1 MTTGTSNSLD
11 LTNVLSDVRP
21 QDDLFRHVNGVWLR
35 DAEIPADRARFGAFD
50 ELRME
55 SEDRVR
61 KIIDECAASAAT
73 PGSNARKIG
82 DVYRSFMDEKRI
94 EELGVS
100 PIAKEL
106 SEAQSISSID
116 DLASFLGT
124 QWTRG
129 MSGIFGSFIY
139 ADFKDSTTHIA
150 YVSQSGIS
158 LPDESYYREAEHESV
173 RTAFIAHMTKMFELA
188 GIADAGG
195 HAKRVIELET
205 QIASYHW
212 DRVKLREAEL
222 NYNKMS
228 FTELQDLSGT
238 FNWELWLE
246 KSQIPSGAFDTLI
259 VRQPPF
265 FEGLSTLMSN
275 FNAAAW
281 QSWLMWN
288 IISEAA
294 SYLSSAFVEENF
306 DFFGRT
312 LSGTP
317 EMKER
322 WRRGGSLVEGF
333 LGEAIG
339 ELYVEKY
346 FPPAAKQRMLQLV
359 DNLMVAYK
367 QSITDLDWMTE
378 ETKEKALVKL
388 SKFVPMIGYPDKW
401 RDYSALEIKADD
413 LIGNLHALA
422 KFELD
427 YMLAKIGKP
436 VDRDEW
442 GMTPQTVNAY
452 YNPVMNRIVF
462 PAGILQAPFF
472 DLEADDATNYGGIG
486 AVIGHEVGHG
496 FDDQGSKYDGDGNI
510 NNWWSEKD
518 LSEFEN
524 RTKSL
529 IDQYDVLRP
538 EAAPDV
544 HVNGA
549 LTIGENI
556 GDLGGLTIAY
566 KAYKIALEGKKSEV
580 LSGLSG
586 EQRLFF
592 NWARVWRGKSRP
604 DEARRLITIDPH
616 SPAEFRCNQI
626 VKNLDEF
633 CDAFGV
639 VEGDE
644 LFMPKEERVRIW

>member
-1 MTTGTSNSLD
+1 MSTSSNNSLD

-61 KIIDECAASAAT
+61 KIIDECASSAAA

-116 DLASFLGT
+116 EFAAFLGA

-195 HAKRVIELET
+195 HAKRVMELET

-427 YMLAKIGKP
+427 YMLAKIGKS

>member
-1 MTTGTSNSLD
+1 MTTRSSNSLD

-73 PGSNARKIG
+73 PGSNARKVG

-106 SEAQSISSID
+106 SEAQQVTSIN

-173 RTAFIAHMTKMFELA
+173 RTAFVAHMSKMFELA
-188 GIADAGG
+188 GIADAAG
-195 HAKRVIELET
+195 HAKRVMALET

-228 FTELQDLSGT
+228 FAELQELSGT
-238 FNWELWLE
+238 FNWGLWLE
-246 KSQIPSGAFDTLI
+246 NSQIPSGAFDTLI

-265 FEGLSTLMSN
+265 FEGLKALMAK
-275 FNAAAW
+275 FDAASW

-294 SYLSSAFVEENF
+294 PYLSSGFVEENF

-359 DNLMVAYK
+359 ENLMAAYK
-367 QSITDLDWMTE
+367 QSIESLDWMTE
-378 ETKEKALVKL
+378 ETKQKALVKL

-401 RDYSALEIKADD
+401 RDYSALDIKADD

-566 KAYKIALEGKKSEV
+566 KAYKIALGGKPSEV
-580 LSGLSG
+580 IDGLTG

-633 CDAFGV
+633 VEAFGV
-639 VEGDE
+639 SENDK

>member
-1 MTTGTSNSLD
+1 MSTSSNNSLD

-61 KIIDECAASAAT
+61 KIIDECASSAAA

-116 DLASFLGT
+116 ELAEFLGT

-139 ADFKDSTTHIA
+139 ADFKDSTTRIA

-195 HAKRVIELET
+195 HAKRVMELET

-228 FTELQDLSGT
+228 FAELQDLSGT

-359 DNLMVAYK
+359 DNLMVAYE
-367 QSITDLDWMTE
+367 QSITGLDWMTE

-413 LIGNLHALA
+413 LVGNLHALA

-580 LSGLSG
+580 LSDLSG

>member
-116 DLASFLGT
+116 ELAAFLGA

-195 HAKRVIELET
+195 HAKRVMELET

-228 FTELQDLSGT
+228 FAELQDLSGT

-275 FNAAAW
+275 FNTAAW

-413 LIGNLHALA
+413 LVGNLHALA

-580 LSGLSG
+580 LSDLSG

>member
-195 HAKRVIELET
+195 HAKRVMELET

-228 FTELQDLSGT
+228 FAELQDLSGT

-427 YMLAKIGKP
+427 YMLAKIGKS

>member
-116 DLASFLGT
+116 EFAAFLGA

-195 HAKRVIELET
+195 HAKRVMELET

-427 YMLAKIGKP
+427 YMLAKIGKS

>member
-1 MTTGTSNSLD
+1 MTTGPSNPLD
-11 LTNVLSDVRP
+11 LTNVLSEVRP

-61 KIIDECAASAAT
+61 KIIDECASSAAA

-106 SEAQSISSID
+106 SEAQTISSID

-188 GIADAGG
+188 SVADANG
-195 HAKRVIELET
+195 HAKRVMELET

-228 FTELQDLSGT
+228 FAELQDLSGT

-265 FEGLSTLMSN
+265 FEGLNALMSN

-359 DNLMVAYK
+359 ENLMVAYK
-367 QSITDLDWMTE
+367 QSITGLDWMTE

-427 YMLAKIGKP
+427 YMLDKIGKP

-472 DLEADDATNYGGIG
+472 DLDADDATNYGGIG

-566 KAYKIALEGKKSEV
+566 KAYKIALEGNQSEV
-580 LSGLSG
+580 ISGQSG

-633 CDAFGV
+633 VDAFGV
-639 VEGDE
+639 TEGDQ
-644 LFMPKEERVRIW
+644 LFMPSEQRVRIW

>member
-116 DLASFLGT
+116 ELAAFLGA

-228 FTELQDLSGT
+228 FAELQDLSGT

-427 YMLAKIGKP
+427 YMLAKIGKS

>member
-1 MTTGTSNSLD
+1 MTPNATNSLD

-116 DLASFLGT
+116 EFAAFLGA

-195 HAKRVIELET
+195 HAKRVMELET

-228 FTELQDLSGT
+228 FAELQDLSGT

-427 YMLAKIGKP
+427 YMLAKIGKS

>member
-1 MTTGTSNSLD
+1 MSTSSNNSLD

-61 KIIDECAASAAT
+61 KIIDECASSAAA

-116 DLASFLGT
+116 ELAEFLGT

-195 HAKRVIELET
+195 HAKRVMELET

-228 FTELQDLSGT
+228 FAELQDLSGT

-427 YMLAKIGKP
+427 YMLAKIGKS

-580 LSGLSG
+580 LSDLSG

>member
-116 DLASFLGT
+116 EFAAFLGA

-228 FTELQDLSGT
+228 FAEMQDLSGT

-427 YMLAKIGKP
+427 YMLAKIGKS

>member
-1 MTTGTSNSLD
+1 MTTGQTNSLD

-73 PGSNARKIG
+73 PGSNARKVG

-94 EELGVS
+94 EELGVT

-106 SEAQSISSID
+106 SEAQTVNSID

-173 RTAFIAHMTKMFELA
+173 RTAFVAHMSKMFELA
-188 GIADAGG
+188 GLADAGG
-195 HAKRVIELET
+195 HAKRVMELET

-228 FTELQDLSGT
+228 FVELQELSGT

-359 DNLMVAYK
+359 DNLMVAYE
-367 QSITDLDWMTE
+367 QSIKGLDWMTE

-566 KAYKIALEGKKSEV
+566 KAYKIALGGKPSEV
-580 LSGLSG
+580 IEGLSG

-633 CDAFGV
+633 VEAFGV
-639 VEGDE
+639 SENDQ

>member
-116 DLASFLGT
+116 ELAAFLGA

-195 HAKRVIELET
+195 HAKRVMELET

-427 YMLAKIGKP
+427 YMLAKIGKS

>member
-1 MTTGTSNSLD
+1 MSTSSNNSLD

-61 KIIDECAASAAT
+61 KIIDECASSAAA

-106 SEAQSISSID
+106 SEAQTISSID
-116 DLASFLGT
+116 ELAAFLGT

-173 RTAFIAHMTKMFELA
+173 RTAFITHMTKMFELA
-188 GIADAGG
+188 GVADANG
-195 HAKRVIELET
+195 HAKRVMELET

-228 FTELQDLSGT
+228 FAELQDLSGT

-265 FEGLSTLMSN
+265 FEGLNALMSN

-359 DNLMVAYK
+359 ENLMVAYK
-367 QSITDLDWMTE
+367 QSITGLDWMTE

-427 YMLAKIGKP
+427 YMLDKIGKP

-472 DLEADDATNYGGIG
+472 DLDADDATNYGGIG

-566 KAYKIALEGKKSEV
+566 KAYKIALEGNQSEV
-580 LSGLSG
+580 ISGQSG

-633 CDAFGV
+633 VDAFGV
-639 VEGDE
+639 TEGDQ
-644 LFMPKEERVRIW
+644 LFMPSEQRVRIW

>member
-116 DLASFLGT
+116 ELAAFLGA

-427 YMLAKIGKP
+427 YMLAKIGKS

>member
-1 MTTGTSNSLD
+1 MSTSSNNSLD

-61 KIIDECAASAAT
+61 KIIDECASSAAA

-116 DLASFLGT
+116 ELAEFLGT

-195 HAKRVIELET
+195 HAKRVMELET

-228 FTELQDLSGT
+228 FTELQDLSGA

-378 ETKEKALVKL
+378 ETKEKALGKL
-388 SKFVPMIGYPDKW
+388 SKFVPKIGYPDKW

-413 LIGNLHALA
+413 LVGNLHALA

-580 LSGLSG
+580 LSDLSG

>member
-1 MTTGTSNSLD
+1 MSTSSNNSLD

-61 KIIDECAASAAT
+61 KIIDECASSAAA

-116 DLASFLGT
+116 EFAAFLGA

-195 HAKRVIELET
+195 HAKRVMELET

-228 FTELQDLSGT
+228 FAELQDLSGT

-413 LIGNLHALA
+413 LVGNLHALA

-580 LSGLSG
+580 LSDLSG

>member
-228 FTELQDLSGT
+228 FAELQDLSGT

-427 YMLAKIGKP
+427 YMLAKIGKS

>member
-116 DLASFLGT
+116 EFAAFLGA

-427 YMLAKIGKP
+427 YMLAKIGKS

>member
-427 YMLAKIGKP
+427 YMLAKIGKS

-580 LSGLSG
+580 LSDLSG

>member
-1 MTTGTSNSLD
+1 
-11 LTNVLSDVRP
+11 
-21 QDDLFRHVNGVWLR
+21 
-35 DAEIPADRARFGAFD
+35 
-50 ELRME
+50 
-55 SEDRVR
+55 
-61 KIIDECAASAAT
+61 
-73 PGSNARKIG
+73 
-82 DVYRSFMDEKRI
+82 
-94 EELGVS
+94 
-100 PIAKEL
+100 
-106 SEAQSISSID
+106 
-116 DLASFLGT
+116 
-124 QWTRG
+124 
-129 MSGIFGSFIY
+129 
-139 ADFKDSTTHIA
+139 
-150 YVSQSGIS
+150 
-158 LPDESYYREAEHESV
+158 
-173 RTAFIAHMTKMFELA
+173 
-188 GIADAGG
+188 
-195 HAKRVIELET
+195 
-205 QIASYHW
+205 
-212 DRVKLREAEL
+212 
-222 NYNKMS
+222 
-228 FTELQDLSGT
+228 
-238 FNWELWLE
+238 
-246 KSQIPSGAFDTLI
+246 
-259 VRQPPF
+259 
-265 FEGLSTLMSN
+265 
-275 FNAAAW
+275 
-281 QSWLMWN
+281 
-288 IISEAA
+288 
-294 SYLSSAFVEENF
+294 
-306 DFFGRT
+306 
-312 LSGTP
+312 
-317 EMKER
+317 
-322 WRRGGSLVEGF
+322 
-333 LGEAIG
+333 
-339 ELYVEKY
+339 VEKY

-359 DNLMVAYK
+359 ENLMVAYK
-367 QSITDLDWMTE
+367 QSIESLDWMTE

-427 YMLAKIGKP
+427 YMLDKIGKP

-472 DLEADDATNYGGIG
+472 DLDADDATNYGGIG

-566 KAYKIALEGKKSEV
+566 KAYKIALEGNQSEV
-580 LSGLSG
+580 ISGQSG

-633 CDAFGV
+633 VNAFGV
-639 VEGDE
+639 TEGDQ
-644 LFMPKEERVRIW
+644 LFMPSEQRVRIW

>member
-116 DLASFLGT
+116 ELAAFLGA

-195 HAKRVIELET
+195 HAKRVMELET

-228 FTELQDLSGT
+228 FAELQDLSGT

-413 LIGNLHALA
+413 LVGNLHALA

>member
-1 MTTGTSNSLD
+1 MTTGPSNSLD
-11 LTNVLSDVRP
+11 LTNVLSEVRP

-61 KIIDECAASAAT
+61 KIIDECASSAAA
-73 PGSNARKIG
+73 PESNARKIG

-106 SEAQSISSID
+106 SEAQTISSID
-116 DLASFLGT
+116 ELAAFLGT

-173 RTAFIAHMTKMFELA
+173 RTAFITHMTKMFELA
-188 GIADAGG
+188 GVADANG
-195 HAKRVIELET
+195 HAKRVMELET

-228 FTELQDLSGT
+228 FAELQDLSGT

-265 FEGLSTLMSN
+265 FEGLDALMSN

-359 DNLMVAYK
+359 ENLMVAYK
-367 QSITDLDWMTE
+367 QSITGLDWMTE

-427 YMLAKIGKP
+427 YMLDKIGKP

-442 GMTPQTVNAY
+442 GMTPQMVNAY

-472 DLEADDATNYGGIG
+472 DLAADDATNYGGIG

-566 KAYKIALEGKKSEV
+566 KAYKIALEGNQSEV
-580 LSGLSG
+580 ISGQSG

-633 CDAFGV
+633 VDAFGV
-639 VEGDE
+639 TEGDQ
-644 LFMPKEERVRIW
+644 LFMPSEQRVRIW

>member
-195 HAKRVIELET
+195 HAKRVMELET

-427 YMLAKIGKP
+427 YMLAKIGKS

>member
-116 DLASFLGT
+116 ELAEFLGT

-195 HAKRVIELET
+195 HAKRVMELET

-228 FTELQDLSGT
+228 FTELQDLSGA

-413 LIGNLHALA
+413 LVGNLHALA

>member
-1 MTTGTSNSLD
+1 MSTSSNNSLD

-61 KIIDECAASAAT
+61 KIIDECASSAAA

-116 DLASFLGT
+116 ELAEFLGT

-173 RTAFIAHMTKMFELA
+173 RTAFIAHMTKMIELA

-195 HAKRVIELET
+195 HAKRVMELET

-413 LIGNLHALA
+413 LVGNLHALA

-580 LSGLSG
+580 LSDLSG

>member
-1 MTTGTSNSLD
+1 MSTSSNNSLD

-61 KIIDECAASAAT
+61 KIIDECASSAAA

-116 DLASFLGT
+116 ELAEFLGT

-173 RTAFIAHMTKMFELA
+173 RTAFIAHMNKMFELA

-195 HAKRVIELET
+195 HAKRVMELET

-228 FTELQDLSGT
+228 FTELQDLSGA

-413 LIGNLHALA
+413 LVGNLHALA

-580 LSGLSG
+580 LSDLSG

>member
-106 SEAQSISSID
+106 SGAQTVSSID

-139 ADFKDSTTHIA
+139 ADVKDSTTHIA

-195 HAKRVIELET
+195 HAKRVMELET

-228 FTELQDLSGT
+228 FAELQDLSGT

-359 DNLMVAYK
+359 DNLMVAYE
-367 QSITDLDWMTE
+367 QSITGLDWMTE

-413 LIGNLHALA
+413 LVGNLHALA

-472 DLEADDATNYGGIG
+472 DLEADDATNYGAIG
-486 AVIGHEVGHG
+486 AVNGHVVGNG
-496 FDDQGSKYDGDGNI
+496 FDYQGSK
-510 NNWWSEKD
+510 
-518 LSEFEN
+518 
-524 RTKSL
+524 
-529 IDQYDVLRP
+529 
-538 EAAPDV
+538 
-544 HVNGA
+544 
-549 LTIGENI
+549 
-556 GDLGGLTIAY
+556 
-566 KAYKIALEGKKSEV
+566 
-580 LSGLSG
+580 
-586 EQRLFF
+586 
-592 NWARVWRGKSRP
+592 
-604 DEARRLITIDPH
+604 
-616 SPAEFRCNQI
+616 
-626 VKNLDEF
+626 
-633 CDAFGV
+633 
-639 VEGDE
+639 
-644 LFMPKEERVRIW
+644 

>member
-94 EELGVS
+94 EKLGVS

-116 DLASFLGT
+116 EFAAFLGA

-195 HAKRVIELET
+195 HAKRVMELET

-228 FTELQDLSGT
+228 FAELQDLSGT

-427 YMLAKIGKP
+427 YMLAKIGKS

-580 LSGLSG
+580 LSDLSG

>member
-1 MTTGTSNSLD
+1 MTTGTNNSLD

-116 DLASFLGT
+116 EFAAFLGA

-195 HAKRVIELET
+195 HAKRVMELET

-228 FTELQDLSGT
+228 FAELQDLSGT

-427 YMLAKIGKP
+427 YMLAKIGKS

-580 LSGLSG
+580 LSDLSG

>member
-1 MTTGTSNSLD
+1 MTTGPSNSLD
-11 LTNVLSDVRP
+11 LTNVLSEVRP

-61 KIIDECAASAAT
+61 KIIDECASSAAA

-116 DLASFLGT
+116 ELAAFLGT

-173 RTAFIAHMTKMFELA
+173 RTAFITHMTKMFELA
-188 GIADAGG
+188 GVADANG
-195 HAKRVIELET
+195 HAKRVMELET

-228 FTELQDLSGT
+228 FAELQDLSGT

-265 FEGLSTLMSN
+265 FEGLNALMSN

-359 DNLMVAYK
+359 ENLMVAYK
-367 QSITDLDWMTE
+367 QSITGLDWMTE

-427 YMLAKIGKP
+427 YMLDKIGKP

-472 DLEADDATNYGGIG
+472 DLAADDATNYGGIG

-566 KAYKIALEGKKSEV
+566 KAYKIALEGNQSEV
-580 LSGLSG
+580 ISGQSG

-633 CDAFGV
+633 VDAFGV
-639 VEGDE
+639 TEGDQ
-644 LFMPKEERVRIW
+644 LFMPSEQRVRIW

>member
-1 MTTGTSNSLD
+1 MSTSSNNSLD

-61 KIIDECAASAAT
+61 KIIDECASSAAA

-106 SEAQSISSID
+106 SEAQTISSID
-116 DLASFLGT
+116 ELAAFLGT

-173 RTAFIAHMTKMFELA
+173 RTAFITHMTKMFELA
-188 GIADAGG
+188 GVADANG
-195 HAKRVIELET
+195 HAKRVMELET

-228 FTELQDLSGT
+228 FAELQDLSGT

-265 FEGLSTLMSN
+265 FEGLNALMSN

-359 DNLMVAYK
+359 ENLMVAYK
-367 QSITDLDWMTE
+367 QSITGLDWMTE

-427 YMLAKIGKP
+427 YMLDKIGKP

-472 DLEADDATNYGGIG
+472 DLAADDATNYGGIG

-566 KAYKIALEGKKSEV
+566 KAYKIALEGNQSEV
-580 LSGLSG
+580 ISGQSG

-633 CDAFGV
+633 VDAFGV
-639 VEGDE
+639 TEGDQ
-644 LFMPKEERVRIW
+644 LFMPSEQRVRIW